1 METVHLNA
9 ALHPLLQSTYGGCNT
24 PYGAEHLVCN
34 QVLYSIRHE
43 RALLNVVSSPL
54 HERLPEGIGESLS
67 YLHA

>member
-1 METVHLNA
+1 METVHLKA
-9 ALHPLLQSTYGGCNT
+9 ALHSLLQSTLWINT

-54 HERLPEGIGESLS
+54 HERLPEGTRESLS

>member
-1 METVHLNA
+1 MLPYILFSKAHC
-9 ALHPLLQSTYGGCNT
+9 GCNT
-24 PYGAEHLVCN
+24 SYGAEHLVCN